1 MNQAWIRSCV
11 ALNDLI
17 FHIFR
22 VQKLETEVGPESAY
36 RYLSA
41 IAGPSKSPGWEVE
54 MEALE
59 GSVVNRFLV

>member
-22 VQKLETEVGPESAY
+22 VQKLETEVGPQSAY

-59 GSVVNRFLV
+59 GEVW